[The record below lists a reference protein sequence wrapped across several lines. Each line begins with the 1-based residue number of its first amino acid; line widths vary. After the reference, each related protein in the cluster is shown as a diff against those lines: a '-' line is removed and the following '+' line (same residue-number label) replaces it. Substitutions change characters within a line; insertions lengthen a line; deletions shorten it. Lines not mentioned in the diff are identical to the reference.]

1 MQYSFKICVAKS
13 SKAFFQNAASE
24 ALLWRIVFQ
33 LITNLVNSK
42 ENRFMMIWEQF
53 NRLINPMNLA
63 NIVCAKSFI

>member
-1 MQYSFKICVAKS
+1 MRCQITQ
-13 SKAFFQNAASE
+13 AFFSNAASD

-42 ENRFMMIWEQF
+42 ENRFMMIREQF